1 MVEEN
6 VLDLTQLLEELIL
19 VLVTIELAQL
29 AYHIYKM
36 RTYEKKIDQHLTK
49 MDAHILKMDQ
59 HVNGLENRMTKLD
72 KFLEQRSRE
81 KGE

>member
-1 MVEEN
+1 LLRKI

-19 VLVTIELAQL
+19 VLVTIELAEL

-49 MDAHILKMDQ
+49 MDAHILRMDQ
-59 HVNGLENRMTKLD
+59 HVNQLENRMTKLD
-72 KFLEQRSRE
+72 KFFEQESQE
-81 KGE
+81 KSQ